1 MKITL
6 NLSPAPSARDRYAL
20 AWAIPATLIGLT
32 ALILLGRVTLRE
44 FRQYRTIEG
53 QLSDVQ
59 KRSAELQNQEAGIR
73 RKLDEPG
80 SHDLLRRAK
89 FVNTL
94 IDQKQLSLA
103 DVSARIAGLL
113 PEDAHL
119 TGLTLSGP
127 KKVGDDYM
135 LRMGITAKNEDAIE
149 TFINDL
155 EDSPDFKDVSIINQG
170 FQEESSQPE
179 QVNIVCSAR
188 YLPGIDLATGK
199 TSEEKSTPDSK

>member
-6 NLSPAPSARDRYAL
+6 NLSLAPSARDRYAL
-20 AWAIPATLIGLT
+20 GWAIPATLIGLV
-32 ALILLGRVTLRE
+32 ALLLLVRVTLRE
-44 FRQYRTIEG
+44 FREYRTIEV

-59 KRSAELQNQEAGIR
+59 KRSAELQNQEASFR
-73 RKLDEPG
+73 RKLDEPA
-80 SHDLLRRAK
+80 SVDLFHRAK
-89 FVNTL
+89 FVNRL
-94 IDQKQLSLA
+94 IDQRQFSLA

-135 LRMGITAKNEDAIE
+135 LRMGITAKNEDALE

-170 FQEESSQPE
+170 FQEQSSQPE

-199 TSEEKSTPDSK
+199 TIEEKQTPDSK

>member
-6 NLSPAPSARDRYAL
+6 NLSLAPSARDRYAL
-20 AWAIPATLIGLT
+20 AWAIPATLIGLVS
-32 ALILLGRVTLRE
+32 LILLGRVTLRE
-44 FRQYRTIEG
+44 LRQYRTIEG

-59 KRSAELQNQEAGIR
+59 KHSAELQNEEAGLR
-73 RKLDEPG
+73 RKLDEPA
-80 SHDLLRRAK
+80 SSDLLHRAK
-89 FVNTL
+89 FVNSL

-188 YLPGIDLATGK
+188 YLPGVDVSTGK
-199 TSEEKSTPDSK
+199 TIEEK